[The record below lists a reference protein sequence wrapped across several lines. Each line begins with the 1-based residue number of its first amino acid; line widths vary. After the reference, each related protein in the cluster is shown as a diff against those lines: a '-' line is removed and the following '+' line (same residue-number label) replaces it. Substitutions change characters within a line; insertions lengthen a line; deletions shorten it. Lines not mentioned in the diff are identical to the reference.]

1 MTAWQLLALEP
12 PGWGGALLTG
22 AATTVAIS
30 ACAFSIGLV
39 IGLFGALG
47 KLSDNRPVGLI
58 LKAYTSVIRAVP
70 ELILIVGLYYAGTD
84 GLNRL
89 LMAFGLPPVE
99 VNGFVAAV
107 AVLGFVQGAYMT
119 EVLRGAILRSPA
131 GSLRRRGPSACRRS
145 CAFVE

>member
-1 MTAWQLLALEP
+1 MATGSMTAWQLLALQP

-39 IGLFGALG
+39 IGLFGAIG

-58 LKAYTSVIRAVP
+58 LKGYTSVIRAVP

-84 GLNRL
+84 G
-89 LMAFGLPPVE
+89 
-99 VNGFVAAV
+99 
-107 AVLGFVQGAYMT
+107 
-119 EVLRGAILRSPA
+119 
-131 GSLRRRGPSACRRS
+131 
-145 CAFVE
+145 